1 MTDPDDPSR
10 LFDSPDAPAG
20 LRDVLRAAQ
29 TDVGTDQQVARLA
42 GKLGPLLGP
51 AAPVATGTAAAASA
65 GGALKLGLAA
75 LALIGA
81 GGGAWLLSAP
91 QSASPPAPTPSAVAA
106 PPVAPAAPKTE
117 VAAVAPPDAAA
128 SPDAAAPPAV
138 APEAKPA
145 PAAQLPNKPAAPP
158 APSEADLL
166 EQARS
171 ALKSEPSRALARANE
186 AAQRYPR
193 GVLVQER
200 EVLAIQALRR
210 LGRVAEADR
219 RAEAFAKAFPGSAFQ
234 RKLNAAP

>member
-10 LFDSPDAPAG
+10 LLDAPDVPAG
-20 LRDVLRAAQ
+20 LRKALRTAQ
-29 TDVGTDQQVARLA
+29 ADLGTDEQVARLA

-51 AAPVATGTAAAASA
+51 GVPVATGTAAAASA

-91 QSASPPAPTPSAVAA
+91 QSASPPAPTPPAVEAA
-106 PPVAPAAPKTE
+106 PVAAPAAPPAEPAAPAPVAVPRE
-117 VAAVAPPDAAA
+117 VAPSAA
-128 SPDAAAPPAV
+128 
-138 APEAKPA
+138 APEAKP
-145 PAAQLPNKPAAPP
+145 PAQLPSKPTPP
-158 APSEADLL
+158 AAPSEADLL
-166 EQARS
+166 EQART
-171 ALKSEPSRALARANE
+171 ALKSDPSRALARANE

-210 LGRVAEADR
+210 LGRSAEADR

>member
-10 LFDSPDAPAG
+10 LLDAPDVPAG
-20 LRDVLRAAQ
+20 LRKALRTAQ
-29 TDVGTDQQVARLA
+29 ADLGTDEQVARLA

-51 AAPVATGTAAAASA
+51 GVPVATGTAAAASA

-91 QSASPPAPTPSAVAA
+91 QSASPPAPTPPAVVAA
-106 PPVAPAAPKTE
+106 PVAAPAAPPAEPAAPAPVAVPRE
-117 VAAVAPPDAAA
+117 VAPSAA
-128 SPDAAAPPAV
+128 
-138 APEAKPA
+138 APEAKP
-145 PAAQLPNKPAAPP
+145 PAQLPSKPTPP
-158 APSEADLL
+158 AAPSEADLL
-166 EQARS
+166 EQART
-171 ALKSEPSRALARANE
+171 ALKSDPSRALARANE

-210 LGRVAEADR
+210 LGRSAEADR

>member
-10 LFDSPDAPAG
+10 LLDAPDVPAG
-20 LRDVLRAAQ
+20 LRKALRAAQ
-29 TDVGTDQQVARLA
+29 ADVGTDQQVARLA

-51 AAPVATGTAAAASA
+51 AVPVATGTAAAASA

-91 QSASPPAPTPSAVAA
+91 QSASPPAPTPPAAVVA
-106 PPVAPAAPKTE
+106 PVAPTPPAEPAPVAVPGPSDATTSEAAAPK
-117 VAAVAPPDAAA
+117 A
-128 SPDAAAPPAV
+128 
-138 APEAKPA
+138 
-145 PAAQLPNKPAAPP
+145 KPAAPLP
-158 APSEADLL
+158 SKPTPPAAPSEADLL
-166 EQARS
+166 EQART
-171 ALKSEPSRALARANE
+171 ALKSDPSRALARANE

-210 LGRVAEADR
+210 LGRSAEADR